1 MIKLIITI
9 YAIYLYNNLYPDKM
23 NLINLILLCLFPGFF
38 IAATATI
45 NIHYLNPL
53 YNREVGEYDYANFMN
68 DLIQLNNLD
77 TRFFTI
83 FLPVYLIINYL
94 LYFKLF
100 NTFLKEKT
108 ELSIKEFLKKKL
120 ESKKKAINNNK
131 ITYLIL
137 GILLRFRG
145 ALMKN
150 IFKTSLSSGSSLS
163 RSL

>member
-108 ELSIKEFLKKKL
+108 ELSIKEFLKKK
-120 ESKKKAINNNK
+120 
-131 ITYLIL
+131 T
-137 GILLRFRG
+137 GV
-145 ALMKN
+145 
-150 IFKTSLSSGSSLS
+150 
-163 RSL
+163 